1 MSRGCQRIN
10 QSDLIKAVKAAVA
23 AGVPAKVEVE
33 KDGRIIVHIGGKDQT
48 EPAPDP
54 NEWATTDDQN

>member
-1 MSRGCQRIN
+1 MSRGRQRVV

-23 AGVPAKVEVE
+23 AGVPAKVEVD

-48 EPAPDP
+48 ATASSGEAK
-54 NEWATTDDQN
+54 NEWDSI